1 MGRSRPWRDDELKD
15 VTHLYLNTSMTID
28 EIAQRTGRTRA
39 SVDARLG
46 RLGIRQRQK
55 HRPYTE
61 EERAYIKSV
70 IKQRSLREIAFDL
83 NRSYDSV
90 RQFIRL
96 NGIRRALTK
105 QEREAIIAFI
115 AERLNVTQN
124 WDVIT
129 YDVVVKF
136 GITTNKHALYQRW
149 CYYTKNKGAAY
160 AQIPS
165 LDR

>member
-1 MGRSRPWRDDELKD
+1 MRRSRPWRDDELKD

-55 HRPYTE
+55 HW
-61 EERAYIKSV
+61 
-70 IKQRSLREIAFDL
+70 
-83 NRSYDSV
+83 N
-90 RQFIRL
+90 
-96 NGIRRALTK
+96 
-105 QEREAIIAFI
+105 
-115 AERLNVTQN
+115 
-124 WDVIT
+124 VIT

>member
-1 MGRSRPWRDDELKD
+1 MGRPRPWRNDELKD
-15 VTHLYLNTSMTID
+15 VTHMYLNTPLTID
-28 EIAQRTGRTRA
+28 EIAQRTGRTYA
-39 SVDARLG
+39 SIDACLG

-70 IKQRSLREIAFDL
+70 IKQKSLREIAYDL

-105 QEREAIIAFI
+105 QEREAIIA
-115 AERLNVTQN
+115 ERLNVTQN
-124 WDVIT
+124 WNIIT

-149 CYYTKNKGAAY
+149 CYYTKNKGVAH
-160 AQIPS
+160 AQIPP

>member
-1 MGRSRPWRDDELKD
+1 MGRSQPWRDDELKD

-70 IKQRSLREIAFDL
+70 IRQKSLREIACDL

-115 AERLNVTQN
+115 AERLNDTQN

>member
-1 MGRSRPWRDDELKD
+1 MGRPRPWRNDELKD
-15 VTHLYLNTSMTID
+15 VAHLYLNTSLTID
-28 EIAQRTGRTRA
+28 EIAQRTGRTHA
-39 SVDARLG
+39 SIDACLG

-70 IKQRSLREIAFDL
+70 IKQKSLREIAYDL

-96 NGIRRALTK
+96 NGIRRALPK
-105 QEREAIIAFI
+105 PEREANIAFI

-124 WDVIT
+124 WNVIT
-129 YDVVVKF
+129 YAVVVNF

-149 CYYTKNKGAAY
+149 SYYMKNKGGTQ
-160 AQIPS
+160 AQVPS

>member
-1 MGRSRPWRDDELKD
+1 MRQSRSWRNDELKN
-15 VTHLYLNTSMTID
+15 VAHLYLNTTLTIA
-28 EIAQRTGRTRA
+28 EIAQQTGRTHA
-39 SVDARLG
+39 SIDACLG

-61 EERAYIKSV
+61 EERAYIKSA
-70 IKQRSLREIAFDL
+70 IKQKSLREIAYDL

-124 WDVIT
+124 WNVIT

-149 CYYTKNKGAAY
+149 CYYMKNKGVAH
-160 AQIPS
+160 AQMPS

>member
-46 RLGIRQRQK
+46 IRQRQK

-61 EERAYIKSV
+61 EERTYIKSV
-70 IKQRSLREIAFDL
+70 IRQKSLREIAFDL